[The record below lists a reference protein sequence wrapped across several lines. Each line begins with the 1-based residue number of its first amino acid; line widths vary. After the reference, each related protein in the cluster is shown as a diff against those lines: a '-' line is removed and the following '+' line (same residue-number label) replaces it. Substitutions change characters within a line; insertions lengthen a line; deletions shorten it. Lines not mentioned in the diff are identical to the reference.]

1 MPGRPLT
8 ANTRAPKATIAE
20 RLQAVLITAAVGAAA
35 GLVAGQVRLHLG
47 LPGHKV
53 LFWLTPVLAARLILG
68 GPASATAGALA
79 AAIGTAVVGGNLA
92 GSLGHLPI
100 IGLAGVVLD
109 AAAYVAQR
117 GRLAAVW
124 AIPLMGVAG
133 AAANLIC
140 FGKRLLA
147 PWGEQGHALLGLAGF
162 DASLVS
168 YGFFGLL
175 AGLIGSAAAYAI
187 IGRRRRGKQNAQ

>member
-8 ANTRAPKATIAE
+8 ANTRARSAAVGE
-20 RLQAVLITAAVGAAA
+20 YLSAVLITVAVGAVA

-53 LFWLTPVLAARLILG
+53 LFWLTPVLAARLVLG
-68 GPASATAGALA
+68 GLGGATGGAMA
-79 AAIGTAVVGGNLA
+79 AALGTAAVGGNLA
-92 GSLGHLPI
+92 GWATHLPM

-109 AAAYVAQR
+109 AAACLVER
-117 GRLAAVW
+117 RRLAAAW
-124 AIPLMGVAG
+124 AIPLMGIAG
-133 AAANLIC
+133 AAANIIC

-147 PWGEQGHALLGLAGF
+147 PWAEQGHAFLGLAGF

-175 AGLIGSAAAYAI
+175 AGLVGSATAYGI
-187 IGRRRRGKQNAQ
+187 MKRRRRGEQNTQ